1 MKKNKIHICLTVD
14 DNYSKYLSV
23 VICSILKN
31 SHKDIDLFFYILTNG
46 ISQINKEKIALLKYI
61 KYFSI
66 SYIFIDETY
75 ISDIPN
81 SSQKHIKNCTN
92 FRFFTA
98 KALQNIDKCI
108 FLDADLIVESN
119 LLDLWNTDID
129 DYFMACVPDMYPRIY
144 KDNWTNNL
152 PLNGSIYVNTGVCLF
167 NLKKWREN
175 NVEQKFFINSALYY
189 KLLYYPDQDILNITF
204 QNKIK
209 YLNEQWNTIVMFKH
223 NHIPQIIHWAGYEK
237 PWKFPNI
244 IYADKFWFYAQ
255 FTAFYELILFDNI
268 IVNNNNL
275 TIENK
280 MVGAVKIVENHL
292 SYKIGKK
299 IIHSKGLINILLL
312 PFSIICIYFNHYLE
326 KYIYNISIKYNP
338 NSKRIKL
345 EEYSDYD

>member
-1 MKKNKIHICLTVD
+1 ICLTVD

-175 NVEQKFFINSALYY
+175 NVEQKFFIN
-189 KLLYYPDQDILNITF
+189 
-204 QNKIK
+204 
-209 YLNEQWNTIVMFKH
+209 
-223 NHIPQIIHWAGYEK
+223 
-237 PWKFPNI
+237 
-244 IYADKFWFYAQ
+244 
-255 FTAFYELILFDNI
+255 
-268 IVNNNNL
+268 
-275 TIENK
+275 
-280 MVGAVKIVENHL
+280 
-292 SYKIGKK
+292 
-299 IIHSKGLINILLL
+299 
-312 PFSIICIYFNHYLE
+312 
-326 KYIYNISIKYNP
+326 
-338 NSKRIKL
+338 
-345 EEYSDYD
+345 